1 MSVSRVSRLSR
12 AAMFAAVCVVLA
24 AAGHVLMSGSPL
36 PWPVLALA
44 LLGTALAGWAFAG
57 SERRRGTVVVLT
69 LAVQTCL
76 HVVFTLAQSAAHGSA
91 APGTPSVSPEEWA
104 RHMLCGDPS
113 PEVAARAYDLAVR
126 TGLTQGTPVPSSHGH
141 GAMAH
146 DMAGTAGTAG
156 PAAMAGMHHMG
167 GMSGHMGG
175 MSGTASWGMLAVH
188 VLAALVCGVWLAQ
201 GERAVFRVLRAV
213 ADRTFVPL
221 RLVLAVLPAAQV
233 PSPPRRAVA
242 AVRRLRARL
251 LVHTLTTRGPP
262 GARTV
267 A

>member
-76 HVVFTLAQSAAHGSA
+76 HVVFTLAQSAARGSA
-91 APGTPSVSPEEWA
+91 APGTPSVSPQEWA

-126 TGLTQGTPVPSSHGH
+126 TGLTHGTPVPSSHGH

-146 DMAGTAGTAG
+146 DMAGTAG

-167 GMSGHMGG
+167 GI
-175 MSGTASWGMLAVH
+175 SGTASWGMLAVH

>member
-1 MSVSRVSRLSR
+1 MSVSRVSRVSR

-57 SERRRGTVVVLT
+57 SERRRRTVVALT
-69 LAVQTCL
+69 LATQTCL
-76 HVVFTLAQSAAHGSA
+76 HIVFTLAQSAASVPA
-91 APGTPSVSPEEWA
+91 APLGTPSVGAREWA
-104 RHMLCGDPS
+104 RGMLCGDPS
-113 PEVAARAYDLAVR
+113 PEVAARAHDLAVR
-126 TGLTQGTPVPSSHGH
+126 TGLAPGTPMPPSHGH

-146 DMAGTAGTAG
+146 DMAAMAGQTT
-156 PAAMAGMHHMG
+156 MAGMHHMG
-167 GMSGHMGG
+167 GMSA
-175 MSGTASWGMLAVH
+175 TASWGMVAAH
-188 VLAALVCGVWLAQ
+188 ALAALVCGVWLAQ

-221 RLVLAVLPAAQV
+221 RLVLAVLPTAQV
-233 PSPPRRAVA
+233 PPPPRRAVA
-242 AVRRLRARL
+242 VVRRLRSRL
-251 LVHTLTTRGPP
+251 LVHTLATRGPP
-262 GARTV
+262 GALTV